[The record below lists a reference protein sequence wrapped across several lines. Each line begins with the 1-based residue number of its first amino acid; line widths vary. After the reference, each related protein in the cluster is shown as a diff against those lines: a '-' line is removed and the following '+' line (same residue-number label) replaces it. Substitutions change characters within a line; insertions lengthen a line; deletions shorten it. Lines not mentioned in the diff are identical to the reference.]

1 VCVCGGGGGAKTT
14 MCVCKVIK
22 KQGMQ
27 RDQQQARRLA
37 MADGHGDVNGTQTS
51 GSLAPG

>member
-1 VCVCGGGGGAKTT
+1 VCVCGGGGGAQAH
-14 MCVCKVIK
+14 MCVVTVIAN
-22 KQGMQ
+22 QGMQ